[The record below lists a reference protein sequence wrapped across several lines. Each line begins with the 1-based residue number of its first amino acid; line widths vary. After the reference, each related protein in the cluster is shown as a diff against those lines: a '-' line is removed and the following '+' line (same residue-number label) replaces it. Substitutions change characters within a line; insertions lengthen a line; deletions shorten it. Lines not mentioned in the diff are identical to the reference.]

1 MRGPGIAS
9 RLAVWL
15 ALLGCGAAG
24 LTGYY
29 AWDAS
34 CRLERQSA
42 HSELLTSTQVL
53 ARRISLNLES
63 IERNLQVIAHLP
75 STRHLLSTDSA
86 VDADRLAVLFAGM
99 LDANP
104 SYLQLRVIAADRH
117 GLERVR
123 VDRVHSVPQRV
134 SGEGLQE
141 KGHFPYVADA
151 LPLQDDVFYL
161 SKISINHEL
170 TTGAGA
176 GQPMLQMA
184 IPVREHVGPALGVV
198 VVNVDLNGLFRLLAA
213 DLPDSYQLY
222 LANGAG
228 DILVHPDP
236 ARTFAFDRGQRA
248 LLQDEFPAVS
258 ALLRGPQ
265 SAAVVDAP
273 AGPRPAQIAA
283 FVVQSLYSPANH
295 DRLVLGLS
303 EPESVALAQSTEMGG
318 MLLRIVGGAS
328 LVVLLGALLLG
339 RALTRPLNAMAA
351 SARRFADGHEMAGL
365 PLQRADELGSL
376 ARSLHEMQ
384 AQIRRQIDAL
394 HRKQDELAHQS
405 QHDSLTGLANRRLFM
420 DRLDQ
425 ALAHARRHGCRVFLL
440 FIDLDDFKLVND
452 HHGHSAGDE
461 VLRALAQRL
470 REQVRELDT
479 VARLGGDEF
488 VVLLGDAMDASAA
501 GTVAHKLLAVLREPV
516 RVAGLGLTVDASIGV
531 SSFPEDGQSASEL
544 LAHADR
550 AMYAI
555 KALGAGGVGF
565 IGQMAPDEDRSGLR
579 SVPAG

>member
-1 MRGPGIAS
+1 MKLGIAT
-9 RLAVWL
+9 RLTLWMAV
-15 ALLGCGAAG
+15 LGCGAAG

-53 ARRISLNLES
+53 ARRITLNLES
-63 IERNLQVIAHLP
+63 IERNLQVIARLP
-75 STRHLLSTDSA
+75 VTRQLLEHDRPD
-86 VDADRLAVLFAGM
+86 DADRLAVLFAGV

-123 VDRVHSVPQRV
+123 VDRVGSVPQRV
-134 SGEGLQE
+134 SGDDLEE

-151 LPLQDDVFYL
+151 LPLQDGAFYL
-161 SKISINHEL
+161 SRISINHE
-170 TTGAGA
+170 TSAGTGPGL
-176 GQPMLQMA
+176 PMLQMA

-213 DLPDSYQLY
+213 DLPEDYQLY

-228 DILVHPDP
+228 DILIHPD
-236 ARTFAFDRGQRA
+236 ASRAFAFDRGQRA
-248 LLQDEFPAVS
+248 LLQDEFAQVAPLLSGDRTSAVI
-258 ALLRGPQ
+258 
-265 SAAVVDAP
+265 DAP
-273 AGPRPAQIAA
+273 EAERPAQIAA
-283 FVVQSLYSPANH
+283 FVAQNIDSPANG
-295 DRLVLGLS
+295 DRLLLGLS
-303 EPESVALAQSTEMGG
+303 EVESVALAQSTAMGWA
-318 MLLRIVGGAS
+318 LLRIVGGTS
-328 LVVLLGALLLG
+328 LVALLGALLLG

-351 SARRFADGHEMAGL
+351 SARGFADGHEMKDL
-365 PLQRADELGSL
+365 PLRRADELGSL
-376 ARSLHEMQ
+376 ARSLYELQ
-384 AQIRRQIDAL
+384 AQVRRQL
-394 HRKQDELAHQS
+394 GELRHKQDELAHLS

-420 DRLDQ
+420 DRLEQ
-425 ALAHARRHGCRVFLL
+425 ALAQARRHGHRVFLL
-440 FIDLDDFKLVND
+440 FIDLDDFKIIND
-452 HHGHSAGDE
+452 RHGHSAGDE
-461 VLRALAQRL
+461 VLRVLAQRL
-470 REQVRELDT
+470 QAQVRELDT

-488 VVLLGDAMDASAA
+488 VVLLGDAVDSAQASV
-501 GTVAHKLLAVLREPV
+501 VANKLLNALREPV
-516 RVAGLGLTVDASIGV
+516 PVAGLALVIDASIGV
-531 SSFPEDGQSASEL
+531 SNFPEDGQSASEL

-565 IGQMAPDEDRSGLR
+565 IGQVMPGDASGDVR